1 MTAAPRLDGKR
12 TVITGAASG
21 IGRAIATRFAA
32 EGARLVLLDVDREAA
47 EAVADELRAAGAP
60 VEALAVDVADEPQVA
75 EAMRGVAERLGGL
88 DVVVPNAA
96 VQLFGEDAP
105 VTELA
110 LDSWRRT
117 LEVNSTGVFLTC
129 KHGVRAL
136 LDSGGGC
143 VVCTGSPTG
152 LRGSASGFTA
162 YSSSKAAVL
171 GLVRIM
177 AADYAARGVR
187 VNAVIPGFTDTP
199 LVRSLIQNDEA
210 RRRTLTRTP
219 MGRPGRPEE
228 VAAVA
233 VFLASDEAS
242 FVTGALYAVDGGE
255 TAV

>member
-1 MTAAPRLDGKR
+1 MTLRLDGKR

-32 EGARLVLLDVDREAA
+32 EGARLGLLDVNREAV
-47 EAVADELRAAGAP
+47 EAVADELRRTGAW
-60 VEALAVDVADEPQVA
+60 VDPWAIDVTNETQVSDA
-75 EAMRGVAERLGGL
+75 IQAVAERLGGL
-88 DVVVPNAA
+88 DIVVPNAA

-105 VTELA
+105 VTELT
-110 LDSWRRT
+110 LQTWRRT
-117 LEVNSTGVFLTC
+117 LDINSTGLFLTC
-129 KHGVRAL
+129 KHGIRAL
-136 LDSGGGC
+136 LDSGGGS

-152 LRGSASGFTA
+152 MRGSASGFTA

-177 AADYAARGVR
+177 AADYAARRVR
-187 VNAVIPGFTDTP
+187 VNAVVPGFTDTP
-199 LVRSLIQNDEA
+199 LVRSLIEDEEA
-210 RRRTLTRTP
+210 RRRTLMRTP

-242 FVTGALYAVDGGE
+242 FVTGALYTVDGGE